1 MRYIIFLLLILG
13 SLSSTSQN
21 IIVQKIKLRNT
32 NDKEYTSDIP
42 KLKDLKN
49 PKNTVVEK
57 INNQILEYFMIN
69 SFKQNEL
76 EEFKWYDVMFSYEIK
91 QKILCLTV
99 EGESGYGPYPS
110 YFDDDIYFDLQ
121 TGEMLE
127 MPTIPFQSLFT
138 LSGYMDFLQ
147 KYWLKGVKKE
157 FIGIEKCAEMEPY
170 CSYYDIIIDSAN
182 RKKLHI
188 SLISDCFPRVS
199 QACSP
204 SFSISVD
211 INSISQY
218 LNDIGKYML
227 IESNYFSRTRVEK
240 YIENKKLK
248 NKLQE
253 NIFIFGKIDNKYPF
267 SLAINVATDGIVSG
281 FYFYDSKLQKISLSG
296 TKIDNTIA
304 LTETIENKQTGFFE
318 FKYWSERNKDMKN
331 VFYFSAE
338 EGKLIYLT
346 GLWTNSDKTKQLP
359 IIIYE
364 IKTPHSNY

>member
-1 MRYIIFLLLILG
+1 
-13 SLSSTSQN
+13 
-21 IIVQKIKLRNT
+21 
-32 NDKEYTSDIP
+32 
-42 KLKDLKN
+42 
-49 PKNTVVEK
+49 
-57 INNQILEYFMIN
+57 
-69 SFKQNEL
+69 
-76 EEFKWYDVMFSYEIK
+76 
-91 QKILCLTV
+91 
-99 EGESGYGPYPS
+99 
-110 YFDDDIYFDLQ
+110 
-121 TGEMLE
+121 
-127 MPTIPFQSLFT
+127 
-138 LSGYMDFLQ
+138 MDFLQ

-188 SLISDCFPRVS
+188 SLEFPCFPHVS

-227 IESNYFSRTRVEK
+227 LESNYFSKTRVEK
-240 YIENKKLK
+240 YLENKKLK

-281 FYFYDSKLQKISLSG
+281 FYFYDSKLQKISLLG
-296 TKIDNTIA
+296 TKIDNTISLA
-304 LTETIENKQTGFFE
+304 ETIENKQTGFFE
-318 FKYWSERNKDMKN
+318 FKYWSKLNRNMKN
-331 VFYFSAE
+331 EFSLYD
-338 EGKLIYLT
+338 GKGELVYLT

-364 IKTPHSNY
+364 IKTPHSN

>member
-1 MRYIIFLLLILG
+1 
-13 SLSSTSQN
+13 
-21 IIVQKIKLRNT
+21 
-32 NDKEYTSDIP
+32 
-42 KLKDLKN
+42 
-49 PKNTVVEK
+49 
-57 INNQILEYFMIN
+57 
-69 SFKQNEL
+69 
-76 EEFKWYDVMFSYEIK
+76 MFSYEIK
-91 QKILCLTV
+91 QNILCLTV

-110 YFDDDIYFDLQ
+110 YLDDDIYFDLQ

-138 LSGYMDFLQ
+138 SSGYMDFLQ

-227 IESNYFSRTRVEK
+227 IESNYFSMTRVEK
-240 YIENKKLK
+240 YLENKKLK

-296 TKIDNTIA
+296 TKIDNTIS

-338 EGKLIYLT
+338 EGELIYLT

-364 IKTPHSNY
+364 IKTPHSN

>member
-1 MRYIIFLLLILG
+1 MRYIIFILLMLG

-32 NDKEYTSDIP
+32 KYKEYTSDIP

-76 EEFKWYDVMFSYEIK
+76 EEFAWYHVWFFHEIK
-91 QKILCLTV
+91 QNIICLTV

-110 YFDDDIYFDLQ
+110 YLDDDIYFDLR
-121 TGEMLE
+121 TGERLE

-182 RKKLHI
+182 KKKLHI
-188 SLISDCFPRVS
+188 SLVFDCFPRVS

-204 SFSISVD
+204 SFAISVD

-218 LNDIGKYML
+218 LNNIGKYIL
-227 IESNYFSRTRVEK
+227 LESNYFSKTRVEK
-240 YIENKKLK
+240 YLENKKLK

-267 SLAINVATDGIVSG
+267 SLAINVASDGIVSG
-281 FYFYDSKLQKISLSG
+281 FYFYDSKLQKISLLG
-296 TKIDNTIA
+296 TKIDNTIS

-318 FKYWSERNKDMKN
+318 FKYWSELNRNMKN
-331 VFYFSAE
+331 EFSLYD
-338 EGKLIYLT
+338 GKGELIYLT

-364 IKTPHSNY
+364 IKTPFSD

>member
-1 MRYIIFLLLILG
+1 MRYIIFILLMLG

-32 NDKEYTSDIP
+32 KYKEYTSDIP

-57 INNQILEYFMIN
+57 INNQILEYFSIN

-76 EEFKWYDVMFSYEIK
+76 EDFAWYHVWFFHEIK
-91 QKILCLTV
+91 QNIICLTV
-99 EGESGYGPYPS
+99 EGEGPSPS
-110 YFDDDIYFDLQ
+110 DLVDDIYFDLR

-157 FIGIEKCAEMEPY
+157 FIGIGKCAEMEPY

-182 RKKLHI
+182 KKKLHI
-188 SLISDCFPRVS
+188 SLVFDCFPRVS

-204 SFSISVD
+204 SFAISVD

-218 LNDIGKYML
+218 LNDIGKYIL
-227 IESNYFSRTRVEK
+227 LESNYFSKTRVEK
-240 YIENKKLK
+240 YLENKKLK

-267 SLAINVATDGIVSG
+267 SLAINVASDGIVSG
-281 FYFYDSKLQKISLSG
+281 FYFYDFKLQKISLLG
-296 TKIDNTIA
+296 TKIDNTIS

-318 FKYWSERNKDMKN
+318 FKYWSKLNRNMKN
-331 VFYFSAE
+331 EFSLYD
-338 EGKLIYLT
+338 GKGELVYLT

-364 IKTPHSNY
+364 IKTPFFN